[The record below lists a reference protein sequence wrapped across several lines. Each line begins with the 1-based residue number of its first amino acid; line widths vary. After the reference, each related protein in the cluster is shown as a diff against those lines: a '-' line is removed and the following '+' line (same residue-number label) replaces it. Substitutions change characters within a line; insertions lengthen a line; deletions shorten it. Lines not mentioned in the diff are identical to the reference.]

1 MNDWICPLDEIDSDI
16 RETVRIAFEN
26 GMRPYMSCSGS
37 LKDHDEKGAIP
48 IAGTIELLDSEYIR
62 EIMAILIADPNYS
75 CSIRKQ
81 GATLFYD
88 NVIPEGLNFELEFP
102 NVCGDEGEKL
112 SQLFTEVVNG
122 RRSLPE
128 QRETID
134 VICDL
139 INQFDDSGVLG
150 AGRVARACNILAEM
164 IQDEDMSVFM
174 SLGGPLIPG
183 GMRNIVTKMI
193 NEGHVDLI
201 ISSGANIT
209 HDLVE
214 AFGGS
219 HYRHEGK
226 DDEELNEEGIG
237 RIADINVG
245 SDDFT
250 IFEREIIK
258 IFEEIS
264 SKKQVVSIQELVYEI
279 GLLVEDE
286 NSFVATAARNNI
298 PIFAPG
304 LIDSMTG
311 LQLWIFSQDHDF
323 VVDAVA
329 DMHYL
334 SDIVFESEKVGAVL
348 LGGGLTKHYALAS
361 NVIKGGLDA
370 AIQITMDR
378 PEAGSL
384 GGAPLEEAKSWA
396 KAKCG
401 SNLASV
407 VGDVT
412 VIFPLIYAAVLDKI
426 KSD

>member
-1 MNDWICPLDEIDSDI
+1 MKVNQI
-16 RETVRIAFEN
+16 
-26 GMRPYMSCSGS
+26 
-37 LKDHDEKGAIP
+37 
-48 IAGTIELLDSEYIR
+48 
-62 EIMAILIADPNYS
+62 
-75 CSIRKQ
+75 
-81 GATLFYD
+81 
-88 NVIPEGLNFELEFP
+88 NV
-102 NVCGDEGEKL
+102 
-112 SQLFTEVVNG
+112 
-122 RRSLPE
+122 
-128 QRETID
+128 TID
-134 VICDL
+134 MKISDL
-139 INQFDDSGVLG
+139 ISQFDESGVLG
-150 AGRVARACNILAEM
+150 AGRVARACNILTDM
-164 IQDEDMSVFM
+164 IQDEDMKVFM

-201 ISSGANIT
+201 VSSGANIT

-250 IFEREIIK
+250 IFETEITK
-258 IFEEIS
+258 IFERIASERQSI
-264 SKKQVVSIQELVYEI
+264 SIQELLHEI
-279 GLLVEDE
+279 GLLVDDE
-286 NSFVATAARNNI
+286 NSFVATAARNNV

-304 LIDSMTG
+304 LIDSMMG
-311 LQLWIFSQDHDF
+311 LQLWIFNQDHDF

-334 SDIVFESEKVGAVL
+334 SDIVFEAEKVGAIL
-348 LGGGLTKHYALAS
+348 LGGGLTKHYTLAS

-396 KAKCG
+396 KARCG
-401 SNLASV
+401 SSLASV

-412 VIFPLIYAAVLDKI
+412 VIFPLIYAAALDKL
-426 KSD
+426 DGD

>member
-1 MNDWICPLDEIDSDI
+1 MKVNQINISNDMKIS
-16 RETVRIAFEN
+16 
-26 GMRPYMSCSGS
+26 
-37 LKDHDEKGAIP
+37 
-48 IAGTIELLDSEYIR
+48 
-62 EIMAILIADPNYS
+62 
-75 CSIRKQ
+75 
-81 GATLFYD
+81 
-88 NVIPEGLNFELEFP
+88 
-102 NVCGDEGEKL
+102 
-112 SQLFTEVVNG
+112 
-122 RRSLPE
+122 
-128 QRETID
+128 
-134 VICDL
+134 DL
-139 INQFDDSGVLG
+139 INQFDESGVLG
-150 AGRVARACNILAEM
+150 AGRVARACNILTDM
-164 IQDEDMSVFM
+164 IEDEDMKVFM

-193 NEGHVDLI
+193 KEGHIDLI
-201 ISSGANIT
+201 VSSGANIT

-250 IFEREIIK
+250 IFETEITK
-258 IFEEIS
+258 IFEQIASERQS
-264 SKKQVVSIQELVYEI
+264 VSIQELLHEI

-286 NSFVATAARNNI
+286 NSFVATAARNNV

-304 LIDSMTG
+304 LIDSMMG
-311 LQLWIFSQDHDF
+311 LQLWIFNQDHDF

-334 SDIVFESEKVGAVL
+334 SDIVFEAEKVGAVL
-348 LGGGLTKHYALAS
+348 LGGGLTKHYTLAS

-396 KAKCG
+396 KARCG
-401 SNLASV
+401 SSLASV

-412 VIFPLIYAAVLDKI
+412 IIFPLIYAAVLDNI
-426 KSD
+426 NSD

>member
-1 MNDWICPLDEIDSDI
+1 MKVNPINVTNSMKVSDL
-16 RETVRIAFEN
+16 VN
-26 GMRPYMSCSGS
+26 
-37 LKDHDEKGAIP
+37 
-48 IAGTIELLDSEYIR
+48 
-62 EIMAILIADPNYS
+62 
-75 CSIRKQ
+75 
-81 GATLFYD
+81 
-88 NVIPEGLNFELEFP
+88 EF
-102 NVCGDEGEKL
+102 DK
-112 SQLFTEVVNG
+112 
-122 RRSLPE
+122 
-128 QRETID
+128 
-134 VICDL
+134 
-139 INQFDDSGVLG
+139 SGVLG
-150 AGRVARACNILAEM
+150 AGRVGRACNILTDM
-164 IQDEDMSVFM
+164 IQDEDMKVFM

-193 NEGHVDLI
+193 ENRHVDLI
-201 ISSGANIT
+201 VSSGANIT

-219 HYRHEGK
+219 HYRHEGR

-250 IFEREIIK
+250 IFETEIIK
-258 IFEEIS
+258 IFEKIS
-264 SKKQVVSIQELVYEI
+264 SERNHISIQELLYEV
-279 GLLVEDE
+279 GLMVDDE
-286 NSFVATAARNNI
+286 NSFVAAAAKNNV

-304 LIDSMTG
+304 LIDSMMG
-311 LQLWIFSQDHDF
+311 LQLWIFNQDHDF

-334 SDIVFESEKVGAVL
+334 SDIVFEAEKVGAIL
-348 LGGGLTKHYALAS
+348 LGGGLTKHYTLAS

-396 KAKCG
+396 KARCG
-401 SNLASV
+401 SSLASV

-412 VIFPLIYAAVLDKI
+412 VIFPLIYAACLDRI
-426 KSD
+426 SSD